1 MSKNILSPF
10 LKVPPIESKK
20 RYERDIL
27 IVPQVNDFI
36 VADMSLKHTQ
46 VTIQRGMSDL
56 WQASIVSNFLREL
69 PCLWLVGQ
77 HQIIRF
83 RNVHTIVELLQYTR
97 VRVDPLYVSRLFS
110 LSTG

>member
-97 VRVDPLYVSRLFS
+97 VRPTHCTYPDCSRS
-110 LSTG
+110 R